1 MQRICIGLP
10 GKERLLIDPRRPF
23 EIGFLLMPTE
33 DSARGTFPRW
43 TEMLALVRRAEALG
57 YDSVWIPDHLII
69 DIPRPGARP
78 EGAWEGWSLVAAL
91 AAATDRITIGLLVSC
106 TAFRNPAL
114 LAKMADTVDEI
125 SNGRLI
131 LGLGAGWC
139 ELEFRAFGYPFDHRV
154 GRFEEALTIVAGLLR
169 NGYMDYE
176 GAYYQVQDC
185 ELRPRGPRSQ
195 GPPILVGSSSTGKRM
210 LRLAAR
216 HADIWN
222 RDFDAVNPGFSPY
235 SAEDLRESQIRV
247 DAACAAIGRDPAT
260 LKRTAGVWVDL
271 PMAPRREGWD
281 ALTGTPDEI
290 AAGLRVYADTGYGQV
305 QVWLNQQTIES
316 IEAFAPVLELVRG
329 GG

>member
-1 MQRICIGLP
+1 MA
-10 GKERLLIDPRRPF
+10 DTRRPF
-23 EIGFLLMPTE
+23 EVGLLLMPTE

-69 DIPRPGARP
+69 DIPRPGSRP

-169 NGYMDYE
+169 NGSHGLSGD
-176 GAYYQVQDC
+176 
-185 ELRPRGPRSQ
+185 LLPGPRLRAAPARPAPSRTTDPRRLVVDGQ
-195 GPPILVGSSSTGKRM
+195 AHAAASGPPRRYLEPRFRRRQS
-210 LRLAAR
+210 
-216 HADIWN
+216 
-222 RDFDAVNPGFSPY
+222 GFTPY
-235 SAEDLRESQIRV
+235 SAADLTESQTRV

-260 LKRTAGVWVDL
+260 LERTAGVWVDL
-271 PMAPRREGWD
+271 PMAPGARDGM
-281 ALTGTPDEI
+281 L
-290 AAGLRVYADTGYGQV
+290 
-305 QVWLNQQTIES
+305 
-316 IEAFAPVLELVRG
+316 
-329 GG
+329 